1 MKRIIILILAA
12 LLVLSVGCSYSGSG
26 NVVETEL
33 DITGFDKIEAFD
45 GFSVNITQGD
55 TFSVVVSIDDNL
67 VEHLSVVKKG
77 DTLKLDMASTKS
89 FRNITTLKAEVTMPE
104 LTSVILNDGARATA
118 SGTGEEIYI
127 EANDGCNADLSAFEV
142 KKATAKADDGSEITV
157 NASDSLTA
165 EATDGSKVY
174 YLGDPTD
181 LTTDASDG
189 GDVIQR

>member
-1 MKRIIILILAA
+1 MKRIIILILAV

-55 TFSVVVSIDDNL
+55 TFSVVVSVDDNL
-67 VEHLSVVKKG
+67 VEHLAVVKKG
-77 DTLKLDMASTKS
+77 DTLKLDMAPTKS
-89 FRNITTLKAEVTMPE
+89 FRNVTALKAEITMPE
-104 LTSVILNDGARATA
+104 LTSVVLNDGAHVNG
-118 SGTGEEIYI
+118 SGSGDELYI
-127 EANDGCNADLSAFEV
+127 EANDGCSADLSAFQV
-142 KKATAKADDGSEITV
+142 KSATVKADDGSQVTV

-165 EATDGSKVY
+165 KATDGSQVY
-174 YLGDPTD
+174 YLGNPTD
-181 LTTDASDG
+181 LNTDASDG